1 MCTSIRQILLT
12 FLVVFIFIA
21 FTTKA
26 YWIQWTFV
34 ASITFVMLLMSEL
47 FLEEEVFANS
57 PNYDH
62 WKNLKDSKLLDFDS
76 DQTSK
81 NKKKM
86 F

>member
-1 MCTSIRQILLT
+1 MLSVRQILLT
-12 FLVVFIFIA
+12 FLVVLIFIA
-21 FTTKA
+21 FTTKT
-26 YWIQWTFV
+26 YWIQWTFL
-34 ASITFVMLLMSEL
+34 AFITLILLIVSEL

-81 NKKKM
+81 NKKKL